1 MGKYRLI
8 GAAVAFTSGLVF
20 GSIAP
25 AAFAAS
31 STANHAS
38 YIWVVGATTPVDT
51 AMAPDGSTISLAGV
65 GLLQAGPGRSASGGG
80 TFTTSSGGSG
90 TWSADNVEGF
100 VSYGPAG
107 PGFPPGLTGG
117 QAKLKVTLS
126 DGTDGVLTITCVL
139 GSPPPAMMEGS
150 TLVLGTGV
158 SGEYTKKVE
167 GNTVFIAQ

>member
-1 MGKYRLI
+1 MSRCRRM
-8 GAAVAFTSGLVF
+8 AAAAALTAGLVL
-20 GSIAP
+20 GSVAP
-25 AAFAAS
+25 AFAAGS
-31 STANHAS
+31 NGNHAS

-65 GLLQAGPGRSASGGG
+65 GTLQAGPGGSASGGG

-90 TWSADNVEGF
+90 TWSADDVQGF
-100 VSYGPAG
+100 VSYGSAG
-107 PGFPPGLTGG
+107 PGFPPGFTGG

-126 DGTDGVLTITCVL
+126 DGATGVLTITCAL
-139 GSPPPAMMEGS
+139 GAPPAGKMEGI